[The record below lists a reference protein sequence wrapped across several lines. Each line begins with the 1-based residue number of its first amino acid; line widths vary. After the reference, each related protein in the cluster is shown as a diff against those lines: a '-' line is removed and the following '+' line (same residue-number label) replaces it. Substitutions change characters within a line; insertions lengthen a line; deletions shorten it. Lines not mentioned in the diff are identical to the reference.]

1 MGDEEYSTCTHVA
14 AQHIN
19 VCFFFKQFTCIYNR
33 TLSLSLS
40 FSTAKYEFLINGE
53 GEREVNTFLSEDHSL
68 EEYKTVSKPLHHII
82 QMYNTCN
89 GASLSITFM
98 YCTFIC
104 FLGDREVQ

>member
-1 MGDEEYSTCTHVA
+1 MKSTVHAHVA
-14 AQHIN
+14 AQDIN
-19 VCFFFKQFTCIYNR
+19 VCDFLNSLHVFIIEP
-33 TLSLSLS
+33 SLSLPLS
-40 FSTAKYEFLINGE
+40 IAKYEFLINGE
-53 GEREVNTFLSEDHSL
+53 GEREVNTFLSEDHTL

-82 QMYNTCN
+82 HMYNTCN